1 MFVSFAL
8 LDEGG
13 GVGVEVEGR
22 DELPPGVG
30 VGDRWLGG
38 GESAGYLANFD
49 GRQVFAVGCGAVTG
63 VAVHMD
69 STLRRA
75 LFTHVND
82 GGIRSVLPVDVGATG
97 FADAVCPRERVGVV
111 LREPFG
117 AQPAPRFLVGDRHE
131 VQRSEV
137 PALARH
143 LARDHGHGCGDKQH
157 VNSAATV
164 YFPVFDHSF
173 ERWLGPMLFI
183 DGHHIGVRQEC
194 ERFGLLGVGAGNGDH
209 QGYSSRFRLKA
220 LDADPEGVGE
230 EFGEGVGVADLLAA
244 AGGEVVDAGV
254 LDQGY
259 EQLQGVVVERV
270 VRGDVGGGHETH

>member
-13 GVGVEVEGR
+13 GVGVEAEGR

-38 GESAGYLANFD
+38 GESAGYLTNFD
-49 GRQVFAVGCGAVTG
+49 GRQVLAVGRGAMPGVTIH
-63 VAVHMD
+63 VD
-69 STLRRA
+69 STLRCA
-75 LFTHVND
+75 LFAHVND
-82 GGIRSVLPVDVGATG
+82 SGIRSILPVNVGTAG
-97 FADAVCPRERVGVV
+97 FADAVCPGECVGVV
-111 LREPFG
+111 LREPFS
-117 AQPAPRFLVGDRHE
+117 AQPTPRFLVGDRHK

-137 PALARH
+137 PALACH

-157 VNSAATV
+157 VNGTATV
-164 YFPVFDHSF
+164 YFSVFDHSF
-173 ERWLGPMLFI
+173 ERWLGPMLLI
-183 DGHHIGVRQEC
+183 DGHHVGVRQER
-194 ERFGLLGVGAGNGDH
+194 ERLGLLGVGAGNGDH
-209 QGYSSRFRLKA
+209 QGYSSGLRLEA
-220 LDADPEGVGE
+220 LDVDPEGVGE

-259 EQLQGVVVERV
+259 EQFQGVVVERV

>member
-8 LDEGG
+8 FDEGG
-13 GVGVEVEGR
+13 GVGVEAEGR

-49 GRQVFAVGCGAVTG
+49 GRQVLAVGRGAMPGVTIH
-63 VAVHMD
+63 VD
-69 STLRRA
+69 STLRCA
-75 LFTHVND
+75 LFAHVND
-82 GGIRSVLPVDVGATG
+82 SGIRSVLPVNVGTAG
-97 FADAVCPRERVGVV
+97 FADAVCPGECVGVV

-117 AQPAPRFLVGDRHE
+117 AQPAPRFLIGDRHE

-137 PALARH
+137 PALARY
-143 LARDHGHGCGDKQH
+143 LARDHGHSCGDKQH
-157 VNSAATV
+157 VNGAAAV

-173 ERWLGPMLFI
+173 ERWLGPMLLI
-183 DGHHIGVRQEC
+183 DGHHVGVPQEC
-194 ERFGLLGVGAGNGDH
+194 ERLGVLGVGAGNGDH
-209 QGYSSRFRLKA
+209 QGCAPGLRLKA
-220 LDADPEGVGE
+220 LDVDPESVGK

-259 EQLQGVVVERV
+259 EQLQSVVVERV
-270 VRGDVGGGHETH
+270 V